1 MWKQKGYSFL
11 NIFGLA
17 LGMAC
22 SILIL
27 LWIRDEK
34 STDNYHVNGD
44 RLYSIYERQYYDGK
58 ISAFFGSPGILS
70 DELKK
75 VLPEVEMASA
85 FNWSSK
91 ATFQVGDK
99 ILKEEGRDAGADFFR
114 MFSYPLVQG
123 SPATALSTPV
133 SIAISR
139 KMAADFFGSPQAAI
153 GQAIR
158 FENKRQY
165 KVTAVFEDLPEN
177 TSNKFDY
184 LINWGSWLDDNTWAK
199 DWGNNGPQCFI
210 LLRKDANP
218 VAFTKKLTHFLDTY
232 NKDQGKTFHIEL
244 EDRKSVV

>member
-1 MWKQKGYSFL
+1 MLKNFLKLALRSMWKQKGYSFL

-99 ILKEEGRDAGADFFR
+99 ILKEEGRDAGAD
-114 MFSYPLVQG
+114 L
-123 SPATALSTPV
+123 
-133 SIAISR
+133 
-139 KMAADFFGSPQAAI
+139 K
-153 GQAIR
+153 
-158 FENKRQY
+158 
-165 KVTAVFEDLPEN
+165 
-177 TSNKFDY
+177 
-184 LINWGSWLDDNTWAK
+184 
-199 DWGNNGPQCFI
+199 
-210 LLRKDANP
+210 
-218 VAFTKKLTHFLDTY
+218 
-232 NKDQGKTFHIEL
+232 L
-244 EDRKSVV
+244 EDAANLDAPPVGADDAVGADRGGDDAEVLIGAGR